1 MRPAVTVL
9 CAALG
14 LSTCLISG
22 VRLGAQ
28 VTSISAT
35 DFERFLSTQLRVGT
49 ADISRIRQGQPLV
62 VAMPGAVDRE
72 VAMAG
77 VVRIDA
83 PAERTI
89 AVIEDIE
96 RFERGKGFLQTK
108 RLSEPPAL
116 DDFSAFQVNQ
126 EDFTALRKCR
136 PGSCD
141 VKLGQSLFPVLAAIN
156 WSAPNVREQVNT
168 LARRSAFDLLQAYR
182 RGGNDELAVYADSD
196 RPTFVAREF
205 ADLVQRTSQLPSQLP
220 DLARF
225 LLDYPRVQNRAAFDD
240 FYYWSV
246 AEFGLKPVFRLNHV
260 VVHRVAQPSPVRYAV
275 ATKQLYAN
283 HYFHTALEVRA
294 TVDVGP
300 TSSSHYLV
308 ALTVVRSDGLTGMF
322 GGLVKSKVQSGG
334 RDGLIAALTNT
345 KRAVEAGR

>member
-1 MRPAVTVL
+1 MRRALLATVTLILPLAFGPAPL
-9 CAALG
+9 
-14 LSTCLISG
+14 
-22 VRLGAQ
+22 AQ
-28 VTSISAT
+28 PSAIT
-35 DFERFLSTQLRVGT
+35 IRDFEQFLTSQLKAT
-49 ADISRIRQGQPLV
+49 PADIGRVRQGLPFV
-62 VAMPGAVDRE
+62 VQMPGAVDRE

-77 VVRIDA
+77 VIRIDA
-83 PAERTI
+83 PAERTVETI
-89 AVIEDIE
+89 ADIE

-108 RLSEPPAL
+108 KLSEPPQL
-116 DDFSAFQVNQ
+116 EDFSTFKVNQ
-126 EDFTALRKCR
+126 EDFDALRKCR
-136 PGSCD
+136 PASCD

-156 WSAPNVREQVNT
+156 WSAPNVRDQVNT

-182 RGGNDELAVYADSD
+182 RGGNQELAIYADSD

-205 ADLVQRTSQLPSQLP
+205 ADLVQRTSQLPTQLP
-220 DLARF
+220 ELAQF
-225 LLDYPRVQNRAAFDD
+225 LLDYPRVPNRAAFDD

-260 VVHRVAQPSPVRYAV
+260 VIHRVPQPSPVRYAV

-300 TSSSHYLV
+300 ASSSHYLV
-308 ALTVVRSDGLTGMF
+308 ALTVVRSDGLTGLF

-334 RDGLIAALTNT
+334 RDGLVAALTNT
-345 KRAVEAGR
+345 RRAVEAAK

>member
-1 MRPAVTVL
+1 M
-9 CAALG
+9 
-14 LSTCLISG
+14 G
-22 VRLGAQ
+22 VRYLLPVALLASLVGGETPRAQ
-28 VTSISAT
+28 SVPISIL
-35 DFERFLSTQLRVGT
+35 DFERFLSTQLKASPADVTRV
-49 ADISRIRQGQPLV
+49 RQGQPLV
-62 VAMPGAVDRE
+62 IAMPGAVDRE

-89 AVIEDIE
+89 DVVEDIE

-108 RLSEPPAL
+108 RLSDPPAL
-116 DDFSAFQVNQ
+116 DDFSALQVNQ
-126 EDFTALRKCR
+126 EDFAALRKCR
-136 PGSCD
+136 PGHCN

-156 WSAPNVREQVNT
+156 WSAPNVRDQVNT
-168 LARRSAFDLLQAYR
+168 LARRSAFDLLEAYR
-182 RGGNDELAVYADSD
+182 HGGNEELAIYADSE

-220 DLARF
+220 ELARF
-225 LLDYPRVQNRAAFDD
+225 LLDYPRVQNRTAFDD

-260 VVHRVAQPSPVRYAV
+260 VVHRVPQPSPVRYAV

-300 TSSSHYLV
+300 AAASHYLV
-308 ALTVVRSDGLTGMF
+308 AITVVRSDGLTGMF

-334 RDGLIAALTNT
+334 RDGLVAALAST
-345 KRAVEAGR
+345 KRAVEAAR